1 LLQLKIGNEWLL
13 RGADDAKAFFRGLAL
28 NRSIQALQIDFEFDD
43 AINSLIE
50 QLFEA
55 VLPLFQFN
63 NNLKVFD
70 VRSGISCIYKLY
82 QGCATCLLIR

>member
-13 RGADDAKAFFRGLAL
+13 HGADDAKAFFRGLAL
-28 NRSIQALQIDFEFDD
+28 NRSIQALQIDFEFDHEGRNDD

-55 VLPLFQFN
+55 MLPLF
-63 NNLKVFD
+63 
-70 VRSGISCIYKLY
+70 
-82 QGCATCLLIR
+82 